1 MAQARTANR
10 LLDLLRRPDVATD
23 LLQIVKCTVAATV
36 AWWLSVSVLE
46 SPLPFLA
53 PWTALLT
60 VHATVHRSLARG
72 LQTTVASTIGVGL
85 SFVIGFYLGVSIW
98 TFALAM
104 FVGLA
109 GARISWIRDEGVA
122 IATTAVFVLGS
133 GFSEQQPLLLDRII
147 EVGIGVGIG
156 VVVNAL
162 IIPPLRDQQAA
173 NHVAGINRHVGDLL
187 VRMADEFE
195 TSWQTDAAEEWL
207 QEIDSVGSQVDSAWS
222 TVRFAR
228 ESRRA
233 NPRRLRPQRRGGSGA
248 TGQSAS
254 NEATILR
261 IDEGVSHLRHL
272 VRTLHESTY
281 SHGAWDEQFRAR
293 WSSIVRD
300 MGNAIA
306 DPEATPESVRD
317 RIGSLTRAMADDSG
331 LPRDSWPV
339 YGSLLTVTSHLSA
352 LIGESERERAA

>member
-1 MAQARTANR
+1 MAQARTTNTAIEA
-10 LLDLLRRPDVATD
+10 LRRPDAATD

-36 AWWLSVSVLE
+36 AWWLSVNVLE

-60 VHATVHRSLARG
+60 VHATVHRSLSRG
-72 LQTTVASTIGVGL
+72 LQTTVASAIGVGL
-85 SFVIGFYLGVSIW
+85 SFVIGFYLGVNIW
-98 TFALAM
+98 TFALAI

-109 GARISWIRDEGVA
+109 GARVSWLRDEGVA

-133 GFSEQQPLLLDRII
+133 GFSEQQPLLPDRII
-147 EVGIGVGIG
+147 EVGIGVAIG
-156 VVVNAL
+156 VLVNAL
-162 IIPPLRDQQAA
+162 VIPPLRDQQAA
-173 NHVAGINRHVGDLL
+173 SHVAGINRHVGDLL
-187 VRMADEFE
+187 VRMADEFA
-195 TSWQTDAAEEWL
+195 TSWETDAAEGWL
-207 QEIDSVGSQVDSAWS
+207 QEIESVAGQVDSAWS

-233 NPRRLRPQRRGGSGA
+233 NPRRLHPRRRVGPGA
-248 TGQSAS
+248 TNRSADY
-254 NEATILR
+254 EATLLR
-261 IDEGVSHLRHL
+261 LDEGVSHLRHL
-272 VRTLHESTY
+272 VRTLHESSY

-300 MGNAIA
+300 TGEAIA
-306 DPEATPESVRD
+306 DPQASPDPVRE

-339 YGSLLTVTSHLSA
+339 YGSLLTVMSHISA
-352 LIGESERERAA
+352 LIGEPEQAA